1 MDRSTRCAS
10 RRTTTTPNKL
20 GPMGRTGTGSTTG
33 LRAASRQS
41 RTSCP
46 VPRHVAGRNP
56 LPARGGAWRGVG
68 AAPAGL
74 FQGTECAGISGSARP
89 LISHVR
95 FHTTGPR
102 TSFVNVIPRIRRPIR
117 RSPRARAGELSTR
130 AVRREKNYL
139 ERPVLSTTA
148 CGWDARAG
156 KDGTG
161 DRTAVT
167 RDADPSPRHQP
178 PCDAT
183 DKRRGEHMAR
193 LKRLVGITLAVVIAA
208 ALVIYVL
215 RPTAS
220 PGPSSLVG
228 NDPGTTTGHPKGDH
242 NKPPAGGHS
251 QPPTDEGTCA
261 GSGHGH
267 GHGHGHDGGA
277 CGTTKDRGH
286 HSEGKGHT
294 KSHDKHGHHSD
305 GSNASHKDH
314 SRHGGHDSNGHDSG
328 KGDHGSHGDD

>member
-1 MDRSTRCAS
+1 MIRRKTAVAVLVAVIVGAAFVAYTLRPKATSAS
-10 RRTTTTPNKL
+10 ISVNEPNT
-20 GPMGRTGTGSTTG
+20 GNPGTGTGTTPSTPPTPP
-33 LRAASRQS
+33 AKASHGPKHSMCVHENDHIPEQA
-41 RTSCP
+41 RTHGANWHRCYDRTAGRLPASAIL
-46 VPRHVAGRNP
+46 VPRFWARRGTKP
-56 LPARGGAWRGVG
+56 LPPSRGIVARGR
-68 AAPAGL
+68 
-74 FQGTECAGISGSARP
+74 SGPRRSFPGHRMCGHFRLRTTVDLAREIP
-89 LISHVR
+89 HDR
-95 FHTTGPR
+95 PR

-261 GSGHGH
+261 GSGHGQ
-267 GHGHGHDGGA
+267 
-277 CGTTKDRGH
+277 
-286 HSEGKGHT
+286 
-294 KSHDKHGHHSD
+294 
-305 GSNASHKDH
+305 
-314 SRHGGHDSNGHDSG
+314 
-328 KGDHGSHGDD
+328 

>member
-10 RRTTTTPNKL
+10 TRTTTSPNRL

-33 LRAASRQS
+33 PRAASRQS
-41 RTSCP
+41 RPSSP
-46 VPRHVAGRNP
+46 FSRPVAGQTP
-56 LPARGGAWRGVG
+56 SPPRGGWGGGVG
-68 AAPAGL
+68 GAPRRSFPGHRMCGHFRIRTTVDL
-74 FQGTECAGISGSARP
+74 AREIP
-89 LISHVR
+89 HDR
-95 FHTTGPR
+95 PR

-117 RSPRARAGELSTR
+117 RSPRACAGELSTR

-242 NKPPAGGHS
+242 NRPPAGGHS
-251 QPPTDEGTCA
+251 QPPTDEGA
-261 GSGHGH
+261 GRLGPRPTFRTLESTESFDARRTAG
-267 GHGHGHDGGA
+267 DGLGA
-277 CGTTKDRGH
+277 SAVRFPV
-286 HSEGKGHT
+286 
-294 KSHDKHGHHSD
+294 
-305 GSNASHKDH
+305 
-314 SRHGGHDSNGHDSG
+314 SRSAQPA
-328 KGDHGSHGDD
+328 

>member
-1 MDRSTRCAS
+1 MPGHS
-10 RRTTTTPNKL
+10 RIRTTLDPTHEIAHD
-20 GPMGRTGTGSTTG
+20 R
-33 LRAASRQS
+33 R
-41 RTSCP
+41 
-46 VPRHVAGRNP
+46 
-56 LPARGGAWRGVG
+56 
-68 AAPAGL
+68 
-74 FQGTECAGISGSARP
+74 
-89 LISHVR
+89 
-95 FHTTGPR
+95 R
-102 TSFVNVIPRIRRPIR
+102 TSFVNVIPRVRPPIR
-117 RSPRARAGELSTR
+117 RSPRARGEELSTR
-130 AVRREKNYL
+130 TVRREKSYL
-139 ERPVLSTTA
+139 ERRVLSTAA
-148 CGWDARAG
+148 CGRDAREG

-167 RDADPSPRHQP
+167 RGANPSPRHQS

-220 PGPSSLVG
+220 PGSSSLVG
-228 NDPGTTTGHPKGDH
+228 NDPGSTTGHPKGDH

-261 GSGHGH
+261 SSGHGH
-267 GHGHGHDGGA
+267 GHGHGHDGGF
-277 CGTTKDRGH
+277 CEKTKDRGH

-314 SRHGGHDSNGHDSG
+314 SRHGGHDHNAHHSVKANH
-328 KGDHGSHGDD
+328 